1 MSDLA
6 SAETTIL
13 RDHVLK
19 PIHWGLYARAH
30 RGYYVPGLSGFG
42 LAVTQRGA
50 GANMSV
56 DVATGSCVL
65 AGNLTTK
72 GTTTNVAIGASD
84 LTLERIDVIYIAA
97 NGTITDAAGASAAS
111 APVGEST
118 WQKWET
124 PFPPDMS
131 GIDGLILAEVLVR
144 HGTTSIVTADIRM
157 LGVPVL

>member
-1 MSDLA
+1 MTDLA

-19 PIHWGLYARAH
+19 PLHWGLYARAH

-72 GTTTNVAIGASD
+72 GTITNVSIGASD
-84 LTLERIDVIYIAA
+84 PALDRIDVLYVAT
-97 NGTITDAAGASAAS
+97 NGTITDAAGVAAAS
-111 APVGEST
+111 APTGETT

-131 GIDGLILAEVLVR
+131 AIDGLILAEILVR